1 MAGTPASLA
10 KEAEPAAI
18 VPRSAWVDAAMDI
31 LIADG
36 VEKVKVLT
44 LSARLG
50 VSRSSFYW
58 HFKDRKALLG
68 ELLEV
73 WEAKNTAGLVGRA
86 EASADTITGAICNLF
101 HCFVD
106 RDLYDHRLD
115 FAVREWARRSA
126 PVKARV
132 ERADALRLDAIRR
145 MFLRHGYAE
154 ADAAVRARVVYL
166 MQIGYYALEVSEPLE
181 DRLANVPFY
190 LETFTGRAPQPGEV
204 AALEAHARATQ
215 ARSGQGCP
223 EAG

>member
-1 MAGTPASLA
+1 MA
-10 KEAEPAAI
+10 
-18 VPRSAWVDAAMDI
+18 I
-31 LIADG
+31 LVADG

-68 ELLEV
+68 ELLDA

-86 EASADTITGAICNLF
+86 EAPAATITAAVCNLF

-132 ERADALRLDAIRR
+132 ERADALRLDAMRR

-190 LETFTGRAPQPGEV
+190 LETFTGRAPQAGEV
-204 AALEAHARATQ
+204 AALEAYAR
-215 ARSGQGCP
+215 ARSG
-223 EAG
+223 